1 MKWLSTP
8 PRNFPSEE
16 KRLSLG
22 RLLSRDG
29 RSPPASGAHC
39 DARARKS
46 RALGDDFANR
56 ADARRSGGV
65 AHSVPRRRG
74 RVARASRGRSISEVP
89 TRTARR
95 EGGRDVGRA
104 HARTRGPS
112 PRADQVDVRASSR
125 DPASPRRRHRARR
138 VASRL
143 PRGPRVSRSRLR
155 SSPTPSSQSSI
166 ASRRRYNKRQVDFT
180 ALKDYNDYLE
190 AQEDI
195 IFNLIEGVDVKETEA
210 RVDAYRREHAS
221 ENRANCKSA
230 TRRRIDGSR
239 RRAAS
244 RRPRTPP
251 GRRGGCPARTAPA
264 EGETPAPA
272 PGGKAASG
280 FAAMFGFGQTPGA
293 SGGGG
298 GYSWR
303 RRRPAARRL
312 SETADAGADVRG

>member
-1 MKWLSTP
+1 M
-8 PRNFPSEE
+8 
-16 KRLSLG
+16 
-22 RLLSRDG
+22 
-29 RSPPASGAHC
+29 
-39 DARARKS
+39 
-46 RALGDDFANR
+46 
-56 ADARRSGGV
+56 
-65 AHSVPRRRG
+65 
-74 RVARASRGRSISEVP
+74 
-89 TRTARR
+89 
-95 EGGRDVGRA
+95 
-104 HARTRGPS
+104 
-112 PRADQVDVRASSR
+112 RASSR

-221 ENRANCKSA
+221 EIARLQKRNEEEDRRLASA
-230 TRRRIDGSR
+230 RGV
-239 RRAAS
+239 AAS
-244 RRPRTPP
+244 ADATWAPRRMS
-251 GRRGGCPARTAPA
+251 GADSAG

-298 GYSWR
+298 GTAGGGGGPPRVVSVKPPTPAPMSAGKALEIGHGRHAHHAGWDDATDKSEEGQR
-303 RRRPAARRL
+303 RREAAIASACGVDLSRWVGDVFFALAKVQDVHDVVDRDRRL
-312 SETADAGADVRG
+312 RDVRRDDDLAVVPRRVLEHDFLFRGGQSAVKRD